1 MTEAEYGQST
11 LKGNQMM
18 LGNQMRVQQQSPQHS
33 TSHNADPQY
42 RGSAYNY
49 PTNLDTPP
57 ASSIKSHAI
66 DTISVQTTNTAP
78 VQLHGNASLLQGY

>member
-11 LKGNQMM
+11 MKGNKMM
-18 LGNQMRVQQQSPQHS
+18 LGNQMRVQQQSPQNS
-33 TSHNADPQY
+33 TSHNVDPQY